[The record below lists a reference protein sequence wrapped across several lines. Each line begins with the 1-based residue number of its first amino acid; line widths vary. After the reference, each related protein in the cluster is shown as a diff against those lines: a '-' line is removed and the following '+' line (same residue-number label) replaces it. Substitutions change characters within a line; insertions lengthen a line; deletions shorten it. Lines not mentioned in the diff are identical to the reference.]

1 MKKDLYTLNTD
12 NEFQQL
18 IRPLTSEERKQL
30 EANIVADGCRDP
42 ITVWNGIIIDGHNR
56 YEICHNHNI
65 PFNIHKM
72 NFDSREDVIQWI
84 CANQLGRRNISE
96 EARKFLI
103 GKQYETEKVINAR
116 RNEKGYN
123 QYKKA
128 DKKCLLARWSLI
140 LKKLRHFQVI
150 KLQFVLQKKIMCQR
164 EQFKNMVFIQGQL
177 MP

>member
-56 YEICHNHNI
+56 YEICHKHNI

-84 CANQLGRRNISE
+84 CANQLGRRNIIVLE
-96 EARKFLI
+96 VFHAIDRK
-103 GKQYETEKVINAR
+103 
-116 RNEKGYN
+116 
-123 QYKKA
+123 
-128 DKKCLLARWSLI
+128 
-140 LKKLRHFQVI
+140 
-150 KLQFVLQKKIMCQR
+150 
-164 EQFKNMVFIQGQL
+164 
-177 MP
+177 P

>member
-65 PFNIHKM
+65 HGIVLHHFLGIIHM
-72 NFDSREDVIQWI
+72 G
-84 CANQLGRRNISE
+84 NQNCQQSE
-96 EARKFLI
+96 
-103 GKQYETEKVINAR
+103 
-116 RNEKGYN
+116 
-123 QYKKA
+123 
-128 DKKCLLARWSLI
+128 
-140 LKKLRHFQVI
+140 
-150 KLQFVLQKKIMCQR
+150 
-164 EQFKNMVFIQGQL
+164 
-177 MP
+177 